1 MANQYDF
8 IDAGIKIFGL
18 YGAKGDL
25 CDCGNPDCKALFKH
39 PIASN
44 WQHTPDWSDEQLETM
59 DEMGHF
65 DTGYGVL
72 VQGLLIVDVDA
83 RNGGVESF
91 SKLCK
96 DLDMDLLSESGLA
109 VSTGS
114 GGGSMHLYFNCP
126 DGAYVQHTDK
136 YKGIDFK
143 TSGYVVGPESL
154 HKSGNVYEVIHGSPD
169 DITDAPETLLKVIEK
184 PEYHRAEFN
193 GASVDV
199 NDDDIKDMLSHISP
213 DTDHETWYRTGMAIH
228 HITSGQGFAL
238 WDDWS
243 SIGEKY
249 PSSQTLEKRWHSF
262 GKSSN
267 PVTFGTLAHYAE
279 QGGWVSKGGEVTFIS
294 DLEEVEEDDEI
305 DISGVDYNRPPGF
318 VGDIAQWI
326 NDQCLYPRESLAV
339 SAALTSI
346 GNICGLRYIDAQ
358 DGMTTNLFAFGVA
371 GSSTGKEAVQQAWL
385 KIMNAAGISGAV
397 HGAFKSEQE
406 VIRNLIRHQMAAYS
420 VDELG
425 ITLAKVKNAQK
436 RGGASYLEGL
446 IGVLMSAFSKA
457 DGIMPISGDTR
468 EEVSKILQTEL
479 AVCNKK
485 IDENEDKTGFFER
498 KKPQLERAL
507 LNIEQGI
514 ESPFLSIIGFTT
526 PVTFNNLVDFE
537 QATNG
542 FLSRA
547 LISNDLET
555 NPKRKSK
562 FKKRPMDDQM
572 AYTLANLYAPGE
584 YSGDIERIEYYGD
597 KIKIE
602 STSDAQTMLDNVYQ
616 SFWDMAEQHKGR
628 TGLEAVPRRGYE
640 LCAKISTILA
650 APEGL
655 RTKEHVRWAYAIVK
669 RDVEY
674 KLKLAYANMKEEE
687 SQGGDAVLAKI
698 MNCVRKDHGE
708 TEGVI
713 VNRCRPH
720 AKDLVKDMIAK
731 LVESKQIKA
740 VEDTH
745 KRNKKPIIKYYEA

>member
-1 MANQYDF
+1 
-8 IDAGIKIFGL
+8 
-18 YGAKGDL
+18 
-25 CDCGNPDCKALFKH
+25 
-39 PIASN
+39 
-44 WQHTPDWSDEQLETM
+44 
-59 DEMGHF
+59 
-65 DTGYGVL
+65 
-72 VQGLLIVDVDA
+72 
-83 RNGGVESF
+83 
-91 SKLCK
+91 
-96 DLDMDLLSESGLA
+96 
-109 VSTGS
+109 
-114 GGGSMHLYFNCP
+114 
-126 DGAYVQHTDK
+126 
-136 YKGIDFK
+136 
-143 TSGYVVGPESL
+143 
-154 HKSGNVYEVIHGSPD
+154 
-169 DITDAPETLLKVIEK
+169 
-184 PEYHRAEFN
+184 
-193 GASVDV
+193 
-199 NDDDIKDMLSHISP
+199 
-213 DTDHETWYRTGMAIH
+213 
-228 HITSGQGFAL
+228 
-238 WDDWS
+238 
-243 SIGEKY
+243 
-249 PSSQTLEKRWHSF
+249 
-262 GKSSN
+262 
-267 PVTFGTLAHYAE
+267 
-279 QGGWVSKGGEVTFIS
+279 
-294 DLEEVEEDDEI
+294 
-305 DISGVDYNRPPGF
+305 
-318 VGDIAQWI
+318 
-326 NDQCLYPRESLAV
+326 
-339 SAALTSI
+339 
-346 GNICGLRYIDAQ
+346 
-358 DGMTTNLFAFGVA
+358 
-371 GSSTGKEAVQQAWL
+371 
-385 KIMNAAGISGAV
+385 
-397 HGAFKSEQE
+397 
-406 VIRNLIRHQMAAYS
+406 
-420 VDELG
+420 
-425 ITLAKVKNAQK
+425 
-436 RGGASYLEGL
+436 
-446 IGVLMSAFSKA
+446 MSAFSKA

-479 AVCNKK
+479 AACNKK
-485 IDENEDKTGFFER
+485 IEENEDKTGFFER

-555 NPKRKSK
+555 NPKRKTK
-562 FKKRPMDDQM
+562 FKKRAMNDQM
-572 AYTLANLYAPGE
+572 VYTLANLYAPGE

-740 VEDTH
+740 VEHEH
-745 KRNKKPIIKYYEA
+745 KRNKKPTIKYYEA